1 MKKIKSCQR
10 GAFLFAG
17 TSGPDIIFNTMKI
30 QEVISVLEELAPP
43 SYQESYDNAGLITG
57 QPTTDCTGILCTL
70 DATEEVIL
78 EAKRK
83 NCNLVVAHHPI
94 IFSGLKKIN
103 GKNYVERAVIAAIKN
118 DIAVYAIHTN
128 LDNISAG
135 VNGKIAEKIGLK
147 NIEVLMPKEN
157 NLRKLYTFVP
167 RDKAEAVREAIFSA
181 GAGKIGNYSECSF
194 NVPGTGTFKAGEG
207 TDPYVG
213 EIGKRHEEDEIK
225 MEVIFPAY
233 LQTRVIAAMIEAHP
247 YEEVAYDV
255 IPLGNYFKEVGS
267 GIMGQLP
274 ESLEETGFL
283 HMLKTTFHLKVIRHT
298 ALTGNTV
305 KKIAICGGAGSF
317 LIKRALA
324 AGADLYVTSDVKY
337 HEFFD
342 AEGKMVIAD
351 IGHFESE
358 QFTTDL
364 LTDVLQQKFPTF
376 AVLKTETDTNPV
388 KYFV

>member
-1 MKKIKSCQR
+1 M
-10 GAFLFAG
+10 
-17 TSGPDIIFNTMKI
+17 NI
-30 QEVISVLEELAPP
+30 QEVISALEDLAPP
-43 SYQESYDNAGLITG
+43 SYQEGYDNAGLLTG
-57 QPTTDCTGILCTL
+57 QPGWDCTGILCTL

-78 EAKRK
+78 EAKQK
-83 NCNLVVAHHPI
+83 NCNLIVAHHPI

-103 GKNYVERAVIAAIKN
+103 GKNYVEKAVIAAIKN
-118 DIAVYAIHTN
+118 DIAIYAIHTN
-128 LDNISAG
+128 LDNISVG
-135 VNGKIAEKIGLK
+135 VNGKIAEKLGLK
-147 NIEVLMPKEN
+147 NVEVLLPREN

-167 RDKAEAVREAIFSA
+167 ENRAEVVREAIFKA

-194 NVPGTGTFKAGEG
+194 NVPGKGTFKAGEG

-213 EIGKRHEEDEIK
+213 EVGKRHQEDEIK

-233 LQTRVIAAMIEAHP
+233 LQTRIISAMIEAHP
-247 YEEVAYDV
+247 YEEVAYDI

-267 GIMGQLP
+267 GIIGELP
-274 ESLEETGFL
+274 DNLEETGFL
-283 HMLKTTFHLKVIRHT
+283 HMLKTTFGLTVIRHT
-298 ALTGNTV
+298 PLTGKSV
-305 KKIAICGGAGSF
+305 KKVAICGGAGSF
-317 LIKRALA
+317 LIKKALG
-324 AGADLYVTSDVKY
+324 AGAGFYVTSDVKY

-376 AVLKTETDTNPV
+376 AVLKTEVNTNPV
-388 KYFV
+388 KYFVE

>member
-1 MKKIKSCQR
+1 
-10 GAFLFAG
+10 
-17 TSGPDIIFNTMKI
+17 MKI
-30 QEVISVLEELAPP
+30 QEVIAVLEDLAPP
-43 SYQESYDNAGLITG
+43 SYQESYDNAGLLTG
-57 QPTTDCTGILCTL
+57 QAGWDCTGILCTL
-70 DATEEVIL
+70 DATEAVIL
-78 EAKRK
+78 EARKK

-103 GKNYVERAVIAAIKN
+103 GNNYVEKAVIAAIRN
-118 DIAVYAIHTN
+118 EVAIYAIHTN

-135 VNGKIAEKIGLK
+135 VNGKIAEKLGLK
-147 NIEVLMPKEN
+147 NIEVLLPKEN

-167 RDKAEAVREAIFSA
+167 RDKTEVVRDAIFKA
-181 GAGKIGNYSECSF
+181 GAGHIGNYSECSF
-194 NVPGTGTFKAGEG
+194 NVYGKSTFKAGEG
-207 TDPYVG
+207 TNPYVG

-233 LQTRVIAAMIEAHP
+233 LQARIISAMIEAHP
-247 YEEVAYDV
+247 YEEVAYDI

-267 GIMGQLP
+267 GIIGELP
-274 ESLEETGFL
+274 ESLEEPGFL
-283 HMLKTTFHLKVIRHT
+283 QMLKTTFQLKVIRHT

-305 KKIAICGGAGSF
+305 KKVAICGGAGSF
-317 LIKRALA
+317 LIKKALA
-324 AGADLYVTSDVKY
+324 AGAGFFVTSDVKY

-351 IGHFESE
+351 IGHFEIE
-358 QFTTDL
+358 QFTPDL